1 MRQSPLIASG
11 TTRLTGET
19 HTRLILSFEQKTQEE
34 IHEAEWK
41 DMILPIGCQSG
52 ETTRD
57 AEPAGVKVKV
67 HGSSARGQESVP
79 ALGNF

>member
-1 MRQSPLIASG
+1 MIDEQVI
-11 TTRLTGET
+11 GESAPV
-19 HTRLILSFEQKTQEE
+19 LILSFEQKTQEE
-34 IHEAEWK
+34 IHEVQWK
-41 DMILPIGCQSG
+41 DMISPIGYQSG